1 VETLCKDTTGKGR
14 FLVSMTLEF
23 GVHNKS
29 LKRSLHNIFTFKEQL
44 YLLRMYKTLHS
55 KETTLKNKYITNK
68 YY

>member
-1 VETLCKDTTGKGR
+1 
-14 FLVSMTLEF
+14 LVSMTLEF